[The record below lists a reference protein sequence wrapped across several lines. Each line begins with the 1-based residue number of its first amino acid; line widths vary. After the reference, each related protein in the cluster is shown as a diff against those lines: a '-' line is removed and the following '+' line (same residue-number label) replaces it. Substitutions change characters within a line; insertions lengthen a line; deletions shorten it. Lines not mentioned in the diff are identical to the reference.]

1 MIKIVA
7 KRYYIENGPELQ
19 ENLLR
24 EVIQVSFPPFVLA
37 NSSEDE
43 LVSNVKSAFY
53 AVSFLFT
60 IHVCSCR
67 LIWSSIVSITLMTR
81 IVNLMETDE
90 EEEKEEERF
99 SGEKVS
105 KIIVAILR
113 LL

>member
-24 EVIQVSFPPFVLA
+24 EVIQASFPPFVLA

-67 LIWSSIVSITLMTR
+67 LIWSSIVSR
-81 IVNLMETDE
+81 RR
-90 EEEKEEERF
+90 KRRK
-99 SGEKVS
+99 KVFRG
-105 KIIVAILR
+105 KGFKDYCGFFTVTINGP
-113 LL
+113 